1 MKIKIGIIGLGI
13 VGKTLFDWFKKKKFE
28 VYGYDKIIFINYLTL
43 IKISNL

>member
-1 MKIKIGIIGLGI
+1 MMKKIGIIGLGI
-13 VGKTLFDWFKKKKFE
+13 VGKALFDWVKKKKLE